1 MSTAPVYFGQKQQG
15 SHMGDF
21 FSDIYERVSYW
32 LAGIGFVLS
41 GLSLYAWGFLIGVFI
56 SSLLGI
62 LTYRMNKR
70 EQQKRTRLLE
80 MSLQHLINHPA
91 DESAKEVVATLAG
104 ASARSPEDL

>member
-1 MSTAPVYFGQKQQG
+1 
-15 SHMGDF
+15 MGDF
-21 FSDIYERVSYW
+21 FGDLYERVSYW

-80 MSLQHLINHPA
+80 MSLQHFTDHPA
-91 DESAKEVVATLAG
+91 DENAKNAVATLVR
-104 ASARSPEDL
+104 ASARSPKDL

>member
-1 MSTAPVYFGQKQQG
+1 M
-15 SHMGDF
+15 
-21 FSDIYERVSYW
+21 YERVSYW

-91 DESAKEVVATLAG
+91 DERAKEAVAALAG
-104 ASARSPEDL
+104 ASARSPKDL

>member
-1 MSTAPVYFGQKQQG
+1 
-15 SHMGDF
+15 
-21 FSDIYERVSYW
+21 SDIYERVSYW

-91 DESAKEVVATLAG
+91 DERAKEAVAALAG
-104 ASARSPEDL
+104 ASARSPKDL

>member
-1 MSTAPVYFGQKQQG
+1 M
-15 SHMGDF
+15 
-21 FSDIYERVSYW
+21 YERVSYW

-104 ASARSPEDL
+104 ASARSPKDL

>member
-1 MSTAPVYFGQKQQG
+1 MSTAPFYFGQKQQG

-21 FSDIYERVSYW
+21 FGDLYERVSYW

-80 MSLQHLINHPA
+80 MSLQHFTDHPA
-91 DESAKEVVATLAG
+91 DENAKNAVATLVR
-104 ASARSPEDL
+104 ASARSPKDL

>member
-1 MSTAPVYFGQKQQG
+1 M
-15 SHMGDF
+15 
-21 FSDIYERVSYW
+21 YERVSYW

-91 DESAKEVVATLAG
+91 DESAKEAVATLVR
-104 ASARSPEDL
+104 ASSRSPKDL

>member
-1 MSTAPVYFGQKQQG
+1 M
-15 SHMGDF
+15 
-21 FSDIYERVSYW
+21 YERVSYW

-91 DESAKEVVATLAG
+91 DENAKEVVATLAG
-104 ASARSPEDL
+104 ASARSPKDL

>member
-1 MSTAPVYFGQKQQG
+1 M
-15 SHMGDF
+15 
-21 FSDIYERVSYW
+21 YERVSYW

-91 DESAKEVVATLAG
+91 DERAKEVVAALAG
-104 ASARSPEDL
+104 ASARSPKDL

>member
-1 MSTAPVYFGQKQQG
+1 
-15 SHMGDF
+15 
-21 FSDIYERVSYW
+21 SDIYERVSYW

-91 DESAKEVVATLAG
+91 DENAKEVVATLAG
-104 ASARSPEDL
+104 ASARSPKDL